1 LAFEVKNIVFDLGGV
16 LIDWRPCE
24 YLVES
29 FPEDVAKVLEREI
42 FKHEDWKKMDRGTLP
57 ENDLWEKKKKE
68 LSEYRE
74 YVEKLEREVPKLL
87 KPIEENVK
95 LLSILKE
102 KNFKLYVLSNYG
114 KIYFEMV
121 RRRYRFFDFFD
132 GMVISSHVG
141 FIKPEKEIYLELIRK
156 YKITP
161 KESLFIDDT
170 PENVKTAREIGF
182 RAVRL
187 EKPSKLKEILV
198 RELKIEL

>member
-1 LAFEVKNIVFDLGGV
+1 LVFEVKNIVFDLGGV

-24 YLVES
+24 YLLES
-29 FPEDVAKVLEREI
+29 FPEEVARVLEKEI
-42 FKHEDWKKMDRGTLP
+42 FKHEDWKLMDRGVLP
-57 ENDLWEKKKKE
+57 ENELWEKKKRE
-68 LSEYRE
+68 LPEFKE
-74 YVEKLEREVPKLL
+74 YVERLEREVPELL
-87 KPIEENVK
+87 RPIEENVR
-95 LLSILKE
+95 LLPALK
-102 KNFKLYVLSNYG
+102 KSFKLYALSNYG

-121 RRRYRFFDFFD
+121 RKKYDFFKLFD

-141 FIKPEKEIYLELIRK
+141 YLKPEKEIYLELIRR
-156 YKITP
+156 YGIAP
-161 KESLFIDDT
+161 EESLFIDDT